1 MALATFKVTAQSENL
16 TKTVV
21 RARNFEMIIDEP
33 KNLGGT
39 DEGPNP
45 VEYVLG
51 ALAGC
56 LSVVG
61 HLVAKEMGFALRGIS
76 FDVDGHLEPAKF
88 LGEPTTDRAGYQE
101 IRVKIKPDCEAT
113 KEQLDA
119 WVLAVESRCPVSDNL
134 SNTTPVRVM
143 LGGR

>member
-1 MALATFKVTAQSENL
+1 MALATFKVTAQSENP

-33 KNLGGT
+33 QNLGGT

-56 LSVVG
+56 LNVVG
-61 HLVAKEMGFALRGIS
+61 HLVAKEMGFSLRSLS
-76 FDVDGHLEPAKF
+76 FELDGDLDPAKF
-88 LGEPTTDRAGYQE
+88 SGQETASRAGYQE
-101 IRVKIKPDCEAT
+101 IRVKMKPDCDAT
-113 KEQLDA
+113 KEQLDTWA
-119 WVLAVESRCPVSDNL
+119 HTVETRCPVSDNL
-134 SNTTPVRVM
+134 SNVTPVRVM
-143 LGGR
+143 IG